1 MAGRGMKNALPPK
14 KILPPSHI
22 VSRFNSAPRLAQE
35 MSKLTLGIPV
45 LVSKKYDS
53 GLNRQM
59 ATEKD

>member
-1 MAGRGMKNALPPK
+1 MNGRGLKKALPS

-22 VSRFNSAPRLAQE
+22 IPRFNSAPQPAQE

-45 LVSKKYDS
+45 LVSRKYDS